1 VITRGLL
8 LCLLVAC
15 EAEIPPDRSVEQ
27 PGAHSVGTRRIDLGR
42 TAQVWYPTTSP
53 MADVAIETLEIEPLR
68 SRYATLLAG
77 VATPCPTRR
86 LEVAL
91 DGDPEAGVFPL
102 VLASHCH
109 SCTRLSNATS
119 AIRLASH
126 GYIVISVDHAGDT
139 LWDTLDGNE
148 GGLTTEALAGRVADL
163 QGILDRES
171 GFPFDSIDRTRVGV
185 FGHSFGA
192 VTAGRLAQL
201 DDRVHAAAALA
212 APMEN
217 PFIPGVLASEIAEP
231 VLFLVAQEDNSITEF
246 GNNFIRTNF
255 TNAPA
260 AAWKLEVTDA
270 GHWSVSNLTG
280 LVPGFAAGCGMGRRQ
295 TDGEDFTY
303 LDPATAREIT
313 ASYLTAFFRATL
325 DDDPGSRSYL
335 GREFP
340 DDAFVSVEHHD

>member
-1 VITRGLL
+1 VIPRGLL
-8 LCLLVAC
+8 LPLLVAC
-15 EAEIPPDRSVEQ
+15 DATVPPDRTVEE
-27 PGAHSVGTRRIDLGR
+27 PGIHAVGTRRIEIGR
-42 TAQVWYPTTSP
+42 TLQVWYPTGSAPTE
-53 MADVAIETLEIEPLR
+53 VAIESLEIDPVHA
-68 SRYATLLAG
+68 RYQVLLAD
-77 VATPCPTRR
+77 VTTDCPTRR
-86 LEVAL
+86 IEVAL
-91 DGDPEAGVFPL
+91 DGEPTPGPFPL

-126 GYIVISVDHAGDT
+126 GFIVISIDHAGDT

-148 GGLTTEALAGRVADL
+148 GGLTTEALAARVADL
-163 QGILDRES
+163 QRILDTET
-171 GFPFDSIDRTRVGV
+171 GFPFDAVDRTRVGV

-217 PFIPGVLASEIAEP
+217 PFIPGVLAAEVVEP

-246 GNNFIRTNF
+246 GNMFIRQNF
-255 TNAPA
+255 TKAPS
-260 AAWKLEVTDA
+260 AAWKLEVADA
-270 GHWSVSNLTG
+270 GHWSVSDLTG
-280 LVPGFAAGCGMGRRQ
+280 LVSGFAPGCGAAKRQ

-303 LDPATAREIT
+303 LDPVTGRAIA

-325 DDDPGSRSYL
+325 DDDPGARAYL
-335 GREFP
+335 GQEFP
-340 DDAFVSVEHHD
+340 DGIASVEHHD